1 MASKLPFFVE
11 GLDGRLIN
19 LTLVQSLIINP
30 NDDTNL
36 IWIFRNGATY
46 EEDLVT
52 AEEAANRLEDLKS
65 ILLGSYAELVDTVTR
80 LQQQVAQQ
88 AEELETIS
96 LKLDQINNEVI

>member
-1 MASKLPFFVE
+1 MANKIPFFVE

-19 LTLVQSLIINP
+19 ITLVESIITNP
-30 NDDTNL
+30 EDDTNL

-52 AEEAANRLEDLKS
+52 AEEAASRLEDLKS

-96 LKLDQINNEVI
+96 LKLDQINNEVV